1 MQKEHRMTEEKTL
14 ERKLTESIRVET
26 EKETTAAAD
35 GSRFSYVVTAD
46 DKNMTVKMILKKRMG
61 FSSRLLTNMKRGGTV
76 TRNGVEVRLFAD
88 VIEGDLIQAVLPEE
102 RSNFIPEDIPIEAVY
117 EDDDM
122 LIINKQPWVVVHP
135 TKGHPTGTITN
146 GLMKRM
152 EDRGEHFKVRF
163 VNRLDRDTSG
173 LLIVAKNSHC
183 QDTLTKQM
191 KSDDVEKRYY
201 AVVHGVVEKD
211 AGTIDLPI
219 DRADPDDVRRC
230 VIETGYPS
238 VTHYKV
244 VERFAAGFTMVE
256 LRLETG
262 RTHQIRVHM
271 SHVGHPLV
279 GDSLYGQEEPELIE
293 RQALHSYYLRFR
305 HPVSEEEREVKA
317 GLPQDIKDLVEKLRK
332 M

>member
-1 MQKEHRMTEEKTL
+1 MIQDKTL
-14 ERKLTESIRVET
+14 ERTLTESIRVVT
-26 EKETTAAAD
+26 EKEATAVAN
-35 GSRFSYVVTAD
+35 GSRFSYVVTAE
-46 DKNMTVKMILKKRMG
+46 DKDMTVKWILKKRMG
-61 FSSRLLTNMKRGGTV
+61 FSSRLLTNMKRGGIV

-88 VIEGDLIQAVLPEE
+88 VLEGDLIEAVLPEE

-135 TKGHPTGTITN
+135 TMGHPTGTITN

-152 EDRGEHFKVRF
+152 EDTGRHFKVRF

-183 QDTLTKQM
+183 QDTLSKHM
-191 KSDDVEKRYY
+191 KSDDVEKRYF
-201 AVVHGVVEKD
+201 AVVHGIIEEDK
-211 AGTIDLPI
+211 GTIDLPI
-219 DRADPDDVRRC
+219 DRAHPDDIRRC

-238 VTHYKV
+238 VTHFNV
-244 VERFAAGFTMVE
+244 VERFDAGFTMVE

-305 HPVSEEEREVKA
+305 HPVTEEEKEVKA
-317 GLPQDIKDLVEKLRK
+317 GLPEDIKALIEKLRNL
-332 M
+332 